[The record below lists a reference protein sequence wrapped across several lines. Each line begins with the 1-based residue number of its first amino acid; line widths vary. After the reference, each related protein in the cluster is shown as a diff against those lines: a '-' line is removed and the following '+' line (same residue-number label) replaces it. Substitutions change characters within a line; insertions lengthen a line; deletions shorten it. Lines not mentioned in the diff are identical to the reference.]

1 MGLHSGNG
9 GLPALPGYIRQR
21 WEWLTVADTMA
32 YYSLATITAI
42 KLSWYGPQWPVK
54 LITAVIYRFS

>member
-21 WEWLTVADTMA
+21 WEWLTVADTIA
-32 YYSLATITAI
+32 ITVWQQ
-42 KLSWYGPQWPVK
+42 LQP
-54 LITAVIYRFS
+54 